1 MNGESPSGSA
11 YEGGGNVPPRP
22 ADGRPAYVSD
32 PEPEGL
38 TLRDYLAVMWRRKWI
53 IALIIV
59 VATASAYFFSSRQ
72 TEMYSAAGTMFYKQ
86 EINISNP
93 LTGGSVNPVGVD
105 REMATIG
112 DLMAGPEMQ
121 EQAAATLEK
130 LGFDPGADF
139 TVTAAQQEGSSAG
152 GGSASVASNVVVVT
166 GDSSDPRL
174 AAGAANAYMNAFI
187 EWDRQQAR
195 DQIELAIPVIEA
207 ALAKYQTKESKLTA
221 DYVMLRQR
229 LQDLQILKETST
241 GNYRVLR
248 PAAVPSAPYAP
259 NPLRSAILGFGVGLF
274 AGIGLAFLLEQFD
287 TRLRRAE
294 DVAAILRQ
302 LVLGRIPHI
311 SKALLSEDPVVARAH
326 PEGPPAEA
334 FRLLRTNI
342 EYMRSVDSFKS
353 LMVTSSVQG
362 EGKSMCVANLAVTL
376 AMGGKKVIIVDA
388 DLRRPRQHHLFGL
401 ENQQGVSTVATGQTA
416 LDDALHKVHVVAPA
430 AGAGDVDFE
439 AWARGSG
446 SLSRIYVLTSG
457 PLSPNPGEIVSSKHF
472 GAMLEA
478 LTEEADVVIVDSP
491 AMLAVG
497 DAPALAPMVDAL
509 LFLVDLR
516 AARRPMLQQAAD
528 QLVRLPCRT
537 LGLVLHVDKA
547 QSGYY
552 SYGYYASPDGSGKK
566 RGRNA
571 EGAAKV

>member
-1 MNGESPSGSA
+1 
-11 YEGGGNVPPRP
+11 
-22 ADGRPAYVSD
+22 
-32 PEPEGL
+32 
-38 TLRDYLAVMWRRKWI
+38 
-53 IALIIV
+53 
-59 VATASAYFFSSRQ
+59 
-72 TEMYSAAGTMFYKQ
+72 
-86 EINISNP
+86 
-93 LTGGSVNPVGVD
+93 
-105 REMATIG
+105 MATIG

-121 EQAAATLEK
+121 EQAAATLEE
-130 LGFDPGADF
+130 LGFDPGAEF
-139 TVTAAQQEGSSAG
+139 TVVAAQQEGSSAG

-195 DQIELAIPVIEA
+195 DQIELAIPAIEA

-287 TRLRRAE
+287 TRLRRTE

-302 LVLGRIPHI
+302 PVLGRIPHI
-311 SKALLSEDPVVARAH
+311 SKALLSEDPVVAHAH

-388 DLRRPRQHHLFGL
+388 DLRRPHQHHLFGL

-416 LDDALHKVHVVAPA
+416 LDDALRKVCLDAPA

-457 PLSPNPGEIVSSKHF
+457 PLPPNPGEIVSSKHF

-552 SYGYYASPDGSGKK
+552 SYGYYASPDGSGQK
-566 RGRNA
+566 RGRRA